1 MTLGDFKGKING
13 MVLSASL
20 GKAARCGGEG
30 QQRTAVAVKT
40 WALSVKPLITAKYFR
55 ATRQVCRII
64 GTHSSKLRIRLDFCT
79 DGTTVE
85 LEDLYL

>member
-40 WALSVKPLITAKYFR
+40 WTLSVKPLFSTVDAKEYN
-55 ATRQVCRII
+55 I
-64 GTHSSKLRIRLDFCT
+64 GAERLMGLSRVAVGPALFLHCC
-79 DGTTVE
+79 
-85 LEDLYL
+85 